1 MDDLPS
7 DVANAVDGI
16 RFDLLTADPR
26 RGSHDPRIATAP
38 TARHA
43 RDLDTAAGDAD
54 EWTSATHAAADA
66 LLREYGIDPDA
77 PVDPD
82 AWDRAYDQALTEA
95 RAHCQAYEQ
104 RAAEHLAAG
113 RLRPTIQHLS

>member
-7 DVANAVDGI
+7 DVANALDAI

-26 RGSHDPRIATAP
+26 RGSDDPRIATAG
-38 TARHA
+38 TARQA
-43 RDLDTAAGDAD
+43 RDLDAAAHGSIDEWTELTHADAD
-54 EWTSATHAAADA
+54 E
-66 LLREYGIDPDA
+66 LLLEYGIDPEA
-77 PVDPD
+77 PVDPG

-113 RLRPTIQHLS
+113 SYAPRHHT